1 MIRLIMADDHALVR
15 SGLRQILATAS
26 DMRLVGEVAS
36 GAELLQTLSETL
48 CDVILL
54 DLSMP
59 GLTGLAL
66 IPELAAL
73 YPEIKVLVLSMHN
86 EGQVVARALK
96 VGASGYVTK
105 DSDID
110 VLLTAI
116 RKVFRGIRYIDPA
129 LADKTI
135 PQNETTTVAGQ
146 AKISAR
152 ERAVLELIVAGRS
165 LTDIAEQLAL
175 SPKTVSTYK
184 MRLMQKLGVS
194 NNVDLVRH
202 ALRSGLARD

>member
-15 SGLRQILATAS
+15 SGLRQILATAT

-36 GAELLQTLSETL
+36 GAELLQTLSYTP

-66 IPELAAL
+66 IPELAL
-73 YPEIKVLVLSMHN
+73 RYPETKVLVLSMHN

-96 VGASGYVTK
+96 IGASGYVTK

-110 VLLTAI
+110 VLLSAI
-116 RKVFRGIRYIDPA
+116 RKVFRGIRFIDPA
-129 LADKTI
+129 LADKAI
-135 PQNETTTVAGQ
+135 PPNQPVAAAGH

-202 ALRSGLARD
+202 ALRSGLASD